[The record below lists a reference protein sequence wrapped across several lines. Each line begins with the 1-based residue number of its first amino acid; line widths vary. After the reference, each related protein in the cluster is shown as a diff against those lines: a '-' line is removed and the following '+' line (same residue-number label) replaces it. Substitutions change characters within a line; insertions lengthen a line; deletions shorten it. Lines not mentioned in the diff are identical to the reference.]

1 LDVNKVVAFDASKI
15 VTAEII
21 GLAIVLVAVV
31 VVGVIIIVKLKPFKD
46 FSDIKLGKVELKRS
60 NDFAVLET
68 ILSKADAV
76 EKRLGNVEGKLDE
89 MDKRMDNM
97 DKQQDALYG
106 YTREAVVY
114 STKSIV
120 WSDQG
125 APYPEVV
132 EAGLKAI
139 MLGQNGNVIER
150 MKAVIIG
157 QPGGLRLFRSELGKF
172 EELHKDKLNDHF
184 YSAIKEMTWG
194 MK

>member
-1 LDVNKVVAFDASKI
+1 MDFKNLIKMEMVMMTVMLF
-15 VTAEII
+15 
-21 GLAIVLVAVV
+21 
-31 VVGVIIIVKLKPFKD
+31 VIIATFIIILVKMRPLKD
-46 FSDIKLGKVELKRS
+46 FDNIRFGKLELKRGKEEQEIDKQQNEALS
-60 NDFAVLET
+60 IILER
-68 ILSKADAV
+68 IDSID
-76 EKRLGNVEGKLDE
+76 KRFDG
-89 MDKRMDNM
+89 MDKRMDKM
-97 DKQQDALYG
+97 DARQDALYG

-150 MKAVIIG
+150 MKIVILG
-157 QPGGLRLFRSELGKF
+157 QPGGLKLFRSELVKF
-172 EELHKDKLNDHF
+172 EKLHKDKLDDHF
-184 YSAIKEMTWG
+184 YKAVEEMTWG